1 MLTKDELVHVMSI
14 LDDVEQGMTAS
25 LKKFDYEDLET
36 LSDKFDAYLES
47 WRDDVL
53 TALRVVSKGSL

>member
-25 LKKFDYEDLET
+25 LKKIGSSHLEA
-36 LSDKFDAYLES
+36 LSDRFDAYLES
-47 WRDDVL
+47 WLDDVQ

>member
-25 LKKFDYEDLET
+25 LKKIELDHLEA
-36 LSDKFDAYLES
+36 LSDRYDAYLES

>member
-25 LKKFDYEDLET
+25 LKKIELDHLEA
-36 LSDKFDAYLES
+36 LSDRYDAYLES
-47 WRDDVL
+47 WRDDVQ
-53 TALRVVSKGSL
+53 TALGVVSKGSL

>member
-25 LKKFDYEDLET
+25 LKKIELDHLEA
-36 LSDKFDAYLES
+36 LSDRYDAYLES

-53 TALRVVSKGSL
+53 TALRIVSKGSL